1 MVPDQSSAE
10 FQNRLRSRGLDFSSL
25 APDVGF
31 SELFA
36 FYRDVRPIGCVPV
49 EHDGDMLL
57 YRWGT
62 WDWGNGMYFNLNLT
76 RQFVLEDLEDDG
88 SLSVGTHLLLRAL
101 AYPGGPKQGSRWCHS
116 PSELL
121 EFQQFVASS
130 NAYRT
135 ALKYTAKK
143 WICVTKMQARGPAGV
158 GDAAHRLHS

>member
-10 FQNRLRSRGLDFSSL
+10 FHSRLRSRGLDFSTL

-76 RQFVLEDLEDDG
+76 RQFVLEDLEDDD
-88 SLSVGTHLLLRAL
+88 AL
-101 AYPGGPKQGSRWCHS
+101 FQLALTFFYAPSPTLEALKQGSRWCHS

-130 NAYRT
+130 NAYRS
-135 ALKYTAKK
+135 ALKYTADK
-143 WICVTKMQARGPAGV
+143 VDLRYENAG
-158 GDAAHRLHS
+158 